1 MIPVSIAI
9 LDDFQNV
16 TRELADWGR
25 LPPHVSVT
33 IFNEHFEG
41 EELIR
46 RISPFD
52 VLVITRERTLFPRSV
67 VAQLPN
73 LKLLVT
79 AGAGNLGID
88 FAACRDHAVLVC
100 GTEAGRRAAAGVSSG
115 ALPFSA
121 GPPRGERKKHAF
133 WQMAN

>member
-67 VAQLPN
+67 VAQLPK
-73 LKLLVT
+73 LTLLVT
-79 AGAGNLGID
+79 AGSRNPRIR
-88 FAACRDHAVLVC
+88 FV
-100 GTEAGRRAAAGVSSG
+100 AGRGT
-115 ALPFSA
+115 A
-121 GPPRGERKKHAF
+121 GPLVSPA
-133 WQMAN
+133 

>member
-1 MIPVSIAI
+1 MTPVSVAI

-16 TRELADWGR
+16 TRGLADWGR

-52 VLVITRERTLFPRSV
+52 VLVITREPDAIP
-67 VAQLPN
+67 AQRR
-73 LKLLVT
+73 
-79 AGAGNLGID
+79 GA
-88 FAACRDHAVLVC
+88 AAE
-100 GTEAGRRAAAGVSSG
+100 TEASGHGGIAQSRHRLRR
-115 ALPFSA
+115 LPRPWRS
-121 GPPRGERKKHAF
+121 RL
-133 WQMAN
+133 